1 MYNIVLQYEL
11 CHIKEDYW
19 ITWKYS
25 SITYIDSVSEFI
37 HDFQEM
43 NLWMFYH
50 IWYDTSVYLQHEF
63 FQVHEQY
70 LH

>member
-1 MYNIVLQYEL
+1 MLK
-11 CHIKEDYW
+11 H
-19 ITWKYS
+19 S